1 MDSYLKH
8 LYVLCINK
16 IIKPGSNYINISS
29 NYFQEKAHTN
39 VKPRLYHSNSEFKMS
54 SKCIICFKTRNH
66 LKRKIFRLLKRPRHN
81 GQAGATGILNSQC
94 SSQILFYKSTIPLL
108 FRGLQPLPAASGLHL
123 QAPGHNPLPLRQ

>member
-16 IIKPGSNYINISS
+16 IIKPKSNYINIPSY
-29 NYFQEKAHTN
+29 YFQEHAHTN

-54 SKCIICFKTRNH
+54 SQCIIHFKTSNR
-66 LKRKIFRLLKRPRHN
+66 LKRKIFWLLKRPRHN

-108 FRGLQPLPAASGLHL
+108 FTGLQPLSAAGGLHL
-123 QAPGHNPLPLRQ
+123 QAPGHNPLPLR